1 MTALPRAARCYII
14 AMWLAATGLIVG
26 TLSRYPLHFEQL
38 QLLLIWLPLYV
49 LADYLEVEIALDNR
63 PSVFM
68 SVADAPTVFLLAIG
82 GPPCVLGMAI
92 GSALADSFQGRPWY
106 KVLFNVS
113 QRSITYLVALLLYT
127 SINVSAAAPFSGLRG
142 ILALAAVAGAYY
154 TCNALFVSTVIALAS
169 GQKLLPLYGSSF
181 RLVQW
186 VHFITLPLG
195 GVLAA
200 LWKIDPWLILPGI
213 VPLIMAQRS
222 FKALGAWQAE
232 SRRSKALANESQ
244 QLAGKLERLQ
254 DTATA
259 MIASLEPLPLLE
271 TVSTRLALL
280 LDASASWVVLLDEPA
295 PRLVAARGIASPR
308 PQDAAIYAAE
318 LERQTV
324 RQLDA
329 GDLARFADAG
339 MPRWQTLL
347 FIPLALESRLLGG
360 ICLASERTI
369 ALAEDDRR
377 VLLAFAAQAAL
388 AMEHARLF
396 AELRHKQDEL
406 VRSSKLAALGTF
418 SAGIAHEFNNLL
430 AGILGYAQLGLLS
443 DDISEKNEALDV
455 AARACLR
462 GRGITSSLLTF
473 ARRNDPQR
481 ALHQIRDAVE
491 ETLALVEREL
501 AKLNIRVERQLQP
514 VPLTICDLGQI
525 GQVLLNLITNA
536 RDAMSD
542 LGGGV
547 LTIELA
553 QRGGQ
558 IELVVSDTG
567 SGIPDHLL
575 QQVFQPFM
583 TTKGALG
590 GSTTPGTGLG
600 LAISYGIVEGH
611 GGTIAVAST
620 VGCGTT
626 MTVRLPIISDLPQP
640 AVTDGNAAR
649 LSALRILVVDDEQVV
664 AESLARLL
672 TGYGHQVILAADGEI
687 GLRRYRE
694 QPFDL
699 VITDSVMPAMDG
711 AEFITRLRSFDS
723 QAQILA
729 ISGQTAAARVERML
743 EAGAFGFV
751 SKPFVVDE
759 LLDAIARHAPAHALG
774 RLTSE

>member
-1 MTALPRAARCYII
+1 MTALPRAARWYLI

-26 TLSRYPLHFEQL
+26 TLSRYPLYFEHL
-38 QLLLIWLPLYV
+38 QLLMIWLPVYV
-49 LADYLEVEIALDNR
+49 IADYFEVEIALGDR
-63 PSVFM
+63 PPVRM
-68 SVADAPTVFLLAIG
+68 SVAEAPTIFLIAIG
-82 GPPCVLGMAI
+82 GPPCVIGMAV
-92 GSALADSFQGRPWY
+92 GSALADSLQRRPWY

-113 QRSITYLVALLLYT
+113 QRSITYLIALFVYT
-127 SINVSAAAPFSGLRG
+127 STNVSASVPFSGLRG
-142 ILALAAVAGAYY
+142 ILALIAVALIYY
-154 TCNALFVSTVIALAS
+154 TCNTLFVSTVLALTT
-169 GQKLLPLYGSSF
+169 GQELLPLYISSF

-186 VHFITLPLG
+186 VHFITLPVG

-200 LWKIDPWLILPGI
+200 LWKIDPWLIVPGI

-222 FKALGAWQAE
+222 LKALGAWQAE
-232 SRRSKALANESQ
+232 SRRSKVLADVSQ

-295 PRLVAARGIASPR
+295 ARIVAVRGTPSPRL
-308 PQDAAIYAAE
+308 QDAAIYAAE
-318 LERQTV
+318 LERQAV

-329 GDLARFADAG
+329 GDLARFAGFGAL
-339 MPRWQTLL
+339 PWQTLL
-347 FIPLALESRLLGG
+347 IIPLALESRLLGG
-360 ICLASERTI
+360 ICLASDRAI
-369 ALAEDDRR
+369 VLAEDDRR

-388 AMEHARLF
+388 AMEHAQLF
-396 AELRHKQDEL
+396 EELRHKQDEL

-443 DDISEKNEALDV
+443 DAVDEKNEALNV

-473 ARRNDPQR
+473 ARRSDPQR

-536 RDAMSD
+536 RDAILD
-542 LGGGV
+542 QGGGV
-547 LTIELA
+547 ITLELA

-567 SGIPDHLL
+567 SGIPEHLL

-611 GGTIAVAST
+611 GGTISVAST

-626 MTVRLPIISDLPQP
+626 MTVRLPIIAELPQT
-640 AVTDGNAAR
+640 AIADGNASR

-672 TGYGHQVILAADGEI
+672 AGYGHQVVLAADGEI

-699 VITDSVMPAMDG
+699 VITDSVMPVMDG
-711 AEFITRLRSFDS
+711 AEFVTRLRSLD
-723 QAQILA
+723 AHAHILA

-743 EAGAFGFV
+743 QAGAFGFV
-751 SKPFVVDE
+751 NKPFVVDE
-759 LLDAIARHAPAHALG
+759 LLDAIARGLRERMLSAA
-774 RLTSE
+774 

>member
-1 MTALPRAARCYII
+1 
-14 AMWLAATGLIVG
+14 
-26 TLSRYPLHFEQL
+26 
-38 QLLLIWLPLYV
+38 
-49 LADYLEVEIALDNR
+49 
-63 PSVFM
+63 M
-68 SVADAPTVFLLAIG
+68 SVADAPTIFLIAIG
-82 GPPCVLGMAI
+82 GPPCVIGMAI
-92 GSALADSFQGRPWY
+92 GSALADSLQRRPWY
-106 KVLFNVS
+106 KVLFNAA
-113 QRSITYLVALLLYT
+113 QRSITYLIALLLYT
-127 SINVSAAAPFSGLRG
+127 SINASAAAPFSGLRG
-142 ILALAAVAGAYY
+142 IAALIAVGVTYY
-154 TCNALFVSTVIALAS
+154 TCNALFVSTVVALATQ
-169 GQKLLPLYGSSF
+169 QKLLPVYGSSF

-200 LWKIDPWLILPGI
+200 LWNIDPWLIVPGI

-232 SRRSKALANESQ
+232 SRRSKALAHEAQ

-259 MIASLEPLPLLE
+259 MIASLEPLALLE

-295 PRLVAARGIASPR
+295 PRLVAARGALSPR
-308 PQDAAIYAAE
+308 LQDAALYAAE
-318 LERQTV
+318 LERQSV

-329 GDLARFADAG
+329 GDLARLAG
-339 MPRWQTLL
+339 SGTQPWQMLL
-347 FIPLALESRLLGG
+347 IIPLALESRLLGG
-360 ICLASERTI
+360 ICLASERAIT
-369 ALAEDDRR
+369 LAEDDRR

-388 AMEHARLF
+388 AMEHAQLF
-396 AELRHKQDEL
+396 EELRHKQDEL

-443 DDISEKNEALDV
+443 DDVEEKNEALDV

-481 ALHQIRDAVE
+481 ALHQIRDAVD
-491 ETLALVEREL
+491 ETLSLVEREL
-501 AKLNIRVERQLQP
+501 AKLNIRVERRLEP

-536 RDAMSD
+536 RDAMIEQ
-542 LGGGV
+542 GGGV
-547 LTIELA
+547 IILELA
-553 QRGGQ
+553 QRGDK
-558 IELVVSDTG
+558 IEIMVRDTG
-567 SGIPDHLL
+567 SGIPEDLL

-590 GSTTPGTGLG
+590 GSATPGTGLG

-611 GGTIAVAST
+611 GGTIDVAST

-626 MTVRLPIISDLPQP
+626 MIVRLPIIAELPQP
-640 AVTDGNAAR
+640 AVANGNAAR

-672 TGYGHQVILAADGEI
+672 AGYGHQVVMVTDGEV

-699 VITDSVMPAMDG
+699 VITDAIMPVMDG
-711 AEFITRLRSFDS
+711 AEFITRLRSLDS
-723 QAQILA
+723 RAHILA
-729 ISGQTAAARVERML
+729 ISGQTAAARVDRML
-743 EAGAFGFV
+743 QAGAFGVV

-759 LLDAIARHAPAHALG
+759 LLDAIARGMREHMLSAA
-774 RLTSE
+774 